1 MKMCL
6 TAMSLARQA
15 KDPNT
20 LVREKAVRAL
30 AEVDHPRAV
39 KALAAALADPH
50 PAVQLQA
57 AEAFTRRK
65 DPEAIDPLLTAL
77 EHRKTETSVQQ
88 MILRALANFGELGV
102 DKIVARLQDPQC
114 TARAELAEVMG
125 RTKQRKA
132 VQPLIGLLNDP
143 DVKVRKEAAHAL
155 GRIGDPSAVDAL
167 LKEIDDDRWLLR
179 SEIAEAL
186 GRLGDKKA
194 VDALIKHL
202 KDEKW
207 LVQRSSARALSALGD
222 PRATPALI
230 ELLKSDNEDV
240 RTCAA
245 EVLGTLGDP
254 RAVAPLLTVI
264 RDPEASAAAV
274 NGLRILLKGFA
285 EKLPAADLQTLV
297 KLEDP
302 NRTSYDV
309 DEESENSSSSVSGGD
324 IVQVGL
330 KKIDCSAIRK
340 MASDAL
346 ARKR

>member
-6 TAMSLARQA
+6 TAMNLARHA
-15 KDPNT
+15 KDPNA
-20 LVREKAVRAL
+20 LVRERAVRSL
-30 AEVDHPRAV
+30 AEIDHPRAV
-39 KALAAALADPH
+39 KALTAALSDVH
-50 PAVQLQA
+50 RDVQLVA

-65 DPEAIDPLLTAL
+65 EPEAIEPLLAAL
-77 EHRKTETSVQQ
+77 EHRKTETAVQQ
-88 MILRALANFGELGV
+88 MILRALANFGDPGV
-102 DKIVARLQDPQC
+102 DKIVARLQDPNC
-114 TARAELAEVMG
+114 TARAELAEVLG
-125 RTKQRKA
+125 RMKERRA
-132 VQPLIGLLNDP
+132 VQPLIGLLNDE

-230 ELLKSDNEDV
+230 ELLMSTNEDV

-254 RAVAPLLTVI
+254 RAVAPLLALL

-274 NGLRILLKGFA
+274 NGLRILLKGAA
-285 EKLPAADLQTLV
+285 EKLPAADLTNLS
-297 KLEDP
+297 KLPDP
-302 NRTSYDV
+302 VRTDYEV
-309 DEESENSSSSVSGGD
+309 DDEVSSSSVSGGD
-324 IVQVGL
+324 IVQVGT
-330 KKIDCSAIRK
+330 KKIDVSVLRK

-346 ARKR
+346 AKKR